1 MSYHDNS
8 REGLSPSPPN
18 ILDIFTEDEDDDD
31 VDSYHPTEDRS
42 TNADDDDDDDEDDE
56 DEDDDDAAFADAQET
71 LSGIEIVF
79 EGGSGDEDEEGDQTE
94 TEGGGGGTAT
104 RPIQVTAADIRGLLN
119 ASAPLRQ
126 LILSRYRLLGPG
138 GQDLFGGDD
147 EDDEDDMILEGSGPF
162 GSLHGRR
169 RRRRPKPPE
178 DRFPKVPSDNGR
190 ALMNSGLYGSRDDFV
205 DILRKRRRTVAERLM
220 WRRLGV
226 DGRSSMRRQN
236 RLIAQDS
243 IPSTSTADKII
254 HYDSRAYSGQFSD
267 DGNFFFSCTQ
277 NFKVRMYDTSNP
289 YEWKYYKTVDYPFG
303 QWTITDATLSPDN
316 KFLAYSSIR
325 HTVCLAPTDP
335 TDHSDH
341 TLLDF
346 TNFAP
351 GSGMGR
357 QNYGYMGRHGF
368 GIWSLRFS
376 GDGREI
382 VAGTSDHSVV
392 VYDLERRQS
401 TVRLSNHDDDVNAVC
416 FGDKS
421 SPHILYS
428 GSDDQTLRVWDRRSM
443 ADGRPAGIFVGHTEG
458 LTYVDSK
465 GDGRYVLSNGKDQ
478 MMKLWDLRKMIS
490 PNEFARI
497 DLQSYTT
504 NFDYRFSPY
513 DEDDYIPNPKDCS
526 VVTFRGHSVLKTLIR
541 CHFSPPGSSNSR
553 YVYSGSEDGKVYI
566 WNLDGTRKATVD
578 VYAATKDT
586 RPRADSAGY
595 GYELHGHHSGVWKTC
610 VRDASWS
617 PTAPVLAATSWNGW
631 GMATGTVS
639 LHSWNDGNQ
648 DDEADPPMASN
659 YNARLD
665 RREDFDFAA
674 RRARLGFDGG
684 NGVPDDDLPRRT
696 TRIQTARRGGVGGRT
711 TGLRSNAVPQQRQG
725 QSDDEDNDDGVG
737 GIW

>member
-1 MSYHDNS
+1 MAEFPDP
-8 REGLSPSPPN
+8 REGLSPSPSN
-18 ILDIFTEDEDDDD
+18 IIDIFLG
-31 VDSYHPTEDRS
+31 
-42 TNADDDDDDDEDDE
+42 DDDDDGESFHPTEEQSTDASVTQDEDS
-56 DEDDDDAAFADAQET
+56 DADFTDAQET
-71 LSGIEIVF
+71 LHGIEIIY
-79 EGGSGDEDEEGDQTE
+79 EGEDDDEEDEDEDEGNHTE
-94 TEGGGGGTAT
+94 TENDGTAMGSRT
-104 RPIQVTAADIRGLLN
+104 TARPAQVTVNDIRGLLS

-126 LILSRYRLLGPG
+126 LILSRYRLLGPNG
-138 GQDLFGGDD
+138 RDLFADDDDDDDD
-147 EDDEDDMILEGSGPF
+147 EPYEYGGFS
-162 GSLHGRR
+162 RR
-169 RRRRPKPPE
+169 RRVQRQKPKG
-178 DRFPKVPSDNGR
+178 DRFPKVPSEAGK
-190 ALMNSGLYGSRDDFV
+190 ALMNSGTYGCRDTYL
-205 DILRKRRRTVAERLM
+205 DIRRKRRRTVSDRLL
-220 WRRLGV
+220 WRRLGLEA
-226 DGRSSMRRQN
+226 RSTMRRQN
-236 RLIAQDS
+236 NLIAQDQV
-243 IPSTSTADKII
+243 PNTTTADKII

-316 KFLAYSSIR
+316 KWLAYSSIR

-357 QNYGYMGRHGF
+357 PTYGYMGRHGF

-401 TVRLSNHDDDVNAVC
+401 TVRLSNHEDDVNAVC

-465 GDGRYVLSNGKDQ
+465 GDGRYVLSNGKEQ

-490 PNEFARI
+490 PNEFSKI
-497 DLQSYTT
+497 DIHSYTT
-504 NFDYRFSPY
+504 NFDYRFSTY
-513 DEDDYIPNPKDCS
+513 DEDDYVPNPKDCS

-566 WNLDGTRKATVD
+566 WNMDGTLKSTVD
-578 VYAATKDT
+578 VYAATRHT
-586 RPRADSAGY
+586 RPRHDGSDGFGGAGY
-595 GYELHGHHSGVWKTC
+595 GYELHGHHNSVWKTC

-639 LHSWNDGNQ
+639 VHSWNDGAE
-648 DDEADPPMASN
+648 DDEALPAMSSN

-665 RREDFDFAA
+665 PREDFDNAM
-674 RRARLGFDGG
+674 RRARG
-684 NGVPDDDLPRRT
+684 
-696 TRIQTARRGGVGGRT
+696 GGRGDASRSSPT
-711 TGLRSNAVPQQRQG
+711 ATRSRAEGRGLRSNVVRPARLG
-725 QSDDEDNDDGVG
+725 DDDGG
-737 GIW
+737 GGSIW

>member
-1 MSYHDNS
+1 MSQRDE
-8 REGLSPSPPN
+8 REGLSPSPAN
-18 ILDIFTEDEDDDD
+18 ILDIFTG
-31 VDSYHPTEDRS
+31 
-42 TNADDDDDDDEDDE
+42 DDDDDDDDMDSFHPSEEQSTDASQQDEEDS
-56 DEDDDDAAFADAQET
+56 DADFADAQES
-71 LSGIEIVF
+71 LNGIEIVLDTGDDDDY
-79 EGGSGDEDEEGDQTE
+79 EDEDGEQTE
-94 TEGGGGGTAT
+94 TENTARAVHGICT
-104 RPIQVTAADIRGLLN
+104 PRLLSICAAAGPPANTVDTVTTADIRGLLN

-126 LILSRYRLLGPG
+126 LILSRYRLLGPNG
-138 GQDLFGGDD
+138 RDLFGDD
-147 EDDEDDMILEGSGPF
+147 DDDDYEPGYGGFSA
-162 GSLHGRR
+162 RR
-169 RRRRPKPPE
+169 RRRGRPKPASE
-178 DRFPKVPSDNGR
+178 RFPKIPSDAGR
-190 ALMNSGLYGSRDDFV
+190 ALMNSGIYGSKDSHI
-205 DILRKRRRTVAERLM
+205 DILRKRKQTISERLL
-220 WRRLGV
+220 WRRLGL
-226 DGRSSMRRQN
+226 DARSSMRRQN

-243 IPSTSTADKII
+243 VPTSSIADKII

-316 KFLAYSSIR
+316 KWLAYSSIR

-335 TDHSDH
+335 TDHSEH

-351 GSGMGR
+351 GAGLGR
-357 QNYGYMGRHGF
+357 STYGYMGRHGF

-401 TVRLSNHDDDVNAVC
+401 TVRLTNHEDDVNAVC

-478 MMKLWDLRKMIS
+478 MMKLWDLRRMIS
-490 PNEFARI
+490 PNDFQNIA
-497 DLQSYTT
+497 LHNYTT

-513 DEDDYIPNPKDCS
+513 DEDDYVPNPHDCS

-566 WNLDGTRKATVD
+566 WNMDGTRKATID
-578 VYAATKDT
+578 VFAATKFA
-586 RPRADSAGY
+586 RPRTDGGDGY
-595 GYELHGHHSGVWKTC
+595 GYELHGHHNSVWKTC

-639 LHSWNDGNQ
+639 LHCWNDGAE
-648 DDEADPPMASN
+648 DDEARPPMGSN

-665 RREDFDFAA
+665 PRADFDAA
-674 RRARLGFDGG
+674 SRKARNVDKYTRSRAE
-684 NGVPDDDLPRRT
+684 
-696 TRIQTARRGGVGGRT
+696 GR
-711 TGLRSNAVPQQRQG
+711 GLRSSVVRPHRYGGNDG
-725 QSDDEDNDDGVG
+725 DEDDEGGG

>member
-1 MSYHDNS
+1 MSQSRDD
-8 REGLSPSPPN
+8 REGLSPSPAN
-18 ILDIFTEDEDDDD
+18 ILDIFTGDEDDDD
-31 VDSYHPTEDRS
+31 EMDSYHPTEEIS
-42 TNADDDDDDDEDDE
+42 TDASLQDEEDSDVDFADAQESLNGIEIVLETGDDDDEDEEE
-56 DEDDDDAAFADAQET
+56 D
-71 LSGIEIVF
+71 GN
-79 EGGSGDEDEEGDQTE
+79 QTE
-94 TEGGGGGTAT
+94 TEGGRAG
-104 RPIQVTAADIRGLLN
+104 RPAQGLLTTADIRGLLN
-119 ASAPLRQ
+119 ASAPLRR
-126 LILSRYRLLGPG
+126 LILSRYRLFGPNG
-138 GQDLFGGDD
+138 RDLFDDDDDD
-147 EDDEDDMILEGSGPF
+147 EYES
-162 GSLHGRR
+162 SHGGFNAARR
-169 RRRRPKPPE
+169 RRGRRSKPSA
-178 DRFPKVPSDNGR
+178 DRFPKVPSDAGR
-190 ALMNSGLYGSRDDFV
+190 ALMTSGLYGSTDSHV
-205 DILRKRRRTVAERLM
+205 DILRKRRRTISERLL
-220 WRRLGV
+220 WRRLGL
-226 DGRSSMRRQN
+226 DARSSMRKQN

-243 IPSTSTADKII
+243 IPSTTAADKII

-289 YEWKYYKTVDYPFG
+289 YEWRYYKTVDYPFG

-316 KFLAYSSIR
+316 RWLAYSSIR

-335 TDHSDH
+335 GDHSEH

-351 GSGMGR
+351 GSGHGR
-357 QNYGYMGRHGF
+357 PTYGYMGRHGF

-392 VYDLERRQS
+392 VYDIERRQS
-401 TVRLSNHDDDVNAVC
+401 TVRLTNHEDDVNAVC

-478 MMKLWDLRKMIS
+478 MMKLWDLRRMIS
-490 PNEFARI
+490 PNEFKSI
-497 DLQSYTT
+497 DMHNYTT

-513 DEDDYIPNPKDCS
+513 DEDDYVPNPKDCS

-566 WNLDGTRKATVD
+566 WNMDGTRKAMID
-578 VYAATKDT
+578 VFAATKYT
-586 RPRADSAGY
+586 RPRTDGGDGY
-595 GYELHGHHSGVWKTC
+595 GYELHGHHNSVWKTC

-617 PTAPVLAATSWNGW
+617 PTAPVMAATSWNGW

-639 LHSWNDGNQ
+639 LHSWNDGNE
-648 DDEADPPMASN
+648 DDEAMPLMGSN

-665 RREDFDFAA
+665 AREDFDIAA
-674 RRARLGFDGG
+674 RRVRGEE
-684 NGVPDDDLPRRT
+684 RY
-696 TRIQTARRGGVGGRT
+696 TRSRAEGR
-711 TGLRSNAVPQQRQG
+711 GLRSSVVRPQRYG
-725 QSDDEDNDDGVG
+725 DEEDDDGG
-737 GIW
+737 GVW